1 MGGLEFSWVERAE
14 VKLNSSQ
21 LVTTIPHSNTEY
33 ALLLLMKLGDLYV
46 YIWAMEF
53 FPQSYDVLRAH
64 MPIPILNIW
73 VCSILVINPNS
84 ERGGC

>member
-46 YIWAMEF
+46 YI
-53 FPQSYDVLRAH
+53 
-64 MPIPILNIW
+64 
-73 VCSILVINPNS
+73 
-84 ERGGC
+84 